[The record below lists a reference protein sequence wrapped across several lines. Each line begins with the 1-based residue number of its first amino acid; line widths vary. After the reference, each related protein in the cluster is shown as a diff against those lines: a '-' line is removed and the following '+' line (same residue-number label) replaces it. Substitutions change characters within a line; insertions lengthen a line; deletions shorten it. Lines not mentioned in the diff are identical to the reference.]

1 MPMTPK
7 EMVRYLQK
15 NGFCKEDGGKGG
27 HQKMYN
33 PTTKATTYVPM
44 HSGELGKGLERK
56 ILREAK
62 LK

>member
-1 MPMTPK
+1 MPMMPK
-7 EMVRYLQK
+7 EMVRYLQR
-15 NGFCKEDGGKGG
+15 NGFQKVQGGKGR

-44 HSGELGKGLERK
+44 HSGELGKGLENK

>member
-7 EMVRYLQK
+7 EMIRYLQK
-15 NGFCKEDGGKGG
+15 NGFQKIQGGKGG

-33 PTTKATTYVPM
+33 STTKATTYVPM
-44 HSGELGKGLERK
+44 HSGELGKGIESK